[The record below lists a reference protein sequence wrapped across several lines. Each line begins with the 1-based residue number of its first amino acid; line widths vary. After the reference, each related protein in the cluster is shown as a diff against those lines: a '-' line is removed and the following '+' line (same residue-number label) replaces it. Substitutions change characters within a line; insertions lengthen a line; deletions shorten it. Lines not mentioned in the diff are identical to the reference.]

1 MRARGNFTRRPTHQ
15 PISPPTCFSATKLP
29 NLFTADGD
37 HNLKIDFK
45 VCRAL
50 FTPIKITHAPLPGG
64 IYRGA
69 QFCSRLLE
77 LTINLRA
84 NRLIAQLATHS
95 GSKLLTTLNTLF
107 WTATTNLIYTLISEC
122 PYFLTEPNKLFNL
135 RTIHPCLDKSIDRPS
150 NGLFFCKIYQNKN
163 QSPFYSE

>member
-15 PISPPTCFSATKLP
+15 LTSPLTCFSASKLP

-50 FTPIKITHAPLPGG
+50 FTPIKITHSPLPRG

-69 QFCSRLLE
+69 CFCSQIIGANNQSTSKQTNHPISHPFWEQAAYHSEYAFLDGDYKSRL
-77 LTINLRA
+77 
-84 NRLIAQLATHS
+84 H
-95 GSKLLTTLNTLF
+95 
-107 WTATTNLIYTLISEC
+107 
-122 PYFLTEPNKLFNL
+122 FNL
-135 RTIHPCLDKSIDRPS
+135 RMP
-150 NGLFFCKIYQNKN
+150 LFPHRLIKYR
-163 QSPFYSE
+163 QSTNHSPLSR